1 MGNLYIDYAIRNHAL
16 SLMREYGVDPHEAIY
31 CYSRAGQ
38 DLKLPS
44 NDYALIRGPEVLLT
58 CVYRGSIGQ
67 AFTVSP
73 REYRGRIVDLLNLDL
88 GVINNRALFYAFLN
102 AFYRSLGLIKN
113 TIHCGSHKP
122 VKCGVELARYILS
135 NYGVGKRVLHVGYQ
149 PAHIEY
155 LAYYLR
161 DNLLVTDL
169 RSNTVWKYRYGRLV
183 YDGLFDDPYIG
194 TSDIIL
200 VTASSV
206 INKSFWGIISKAHT
220 LGKEII
226 LYGISAPV
234 LAYFI
239 SKFTPI
245 KINIFCPYSK

>member
-1 MGNLYIDYAIRNHAL
+1 M
-16 SLMREYGVDPHEAIY
+16 
-31 CYSRAGQ
+31 
-38 DLKLPS
+38 
-44 NDYALIRGPEVLLT
+44 
-58 CVYRGSIGQ
+58 
-67 AFTVSP
+67 
-73 REYRGRIVDLLNLDL
+73 
-88 GVINNRALFYAFLN
+88 
-102 AFYRSLGLIKN
+102 
-113 TIHCGSHKP
+113 
-122 VKCGVELARYILS
+122 
-135 NYGVGKRVLHVGYQ
+135 
-149 PAHIEY
+149 
-155 LAYYLR
+155 AYYLR

-169 RSNTVWKYRYGRLV
+169 RSDTVWKYRYGRLV

-206 INKSFWGIISKAHT
+206 INKSFWGIISRAHT

-239 SKFTPI
+239 SKFIPI